1 MSRRK
6 RKTQPEQEVVIQE
19 VEEETPQPEQ
29 PEPNRVIIDEVI
41 QVR

>member
-6 RKTQPEQEVVIQE
+6 RKTQPEQEVVIKE

-29 PEPNRVIIDEVI
+29 PEKNRVIIDEVQ
-41 QVR
+41 QV